1 MMITPENSILAA
13 VVLPLIGAIGIRFAG
28 RWPNLRELVTLT
40 TAVLTFWLI
49 ILLLVPVYA
58 GARPEVLLF
67 TLFPGVEVKFII
79 EPLGILF
86 SCIASSLWIIT
97 TIYSIGYMRAHQEK
111 NQTRFYM
118 AFAVAISCAIGI
130 SFSGNVITLF
140 IFYELLSL
148 STYPL
153 VTHAGTDDA
162 KKGGRVYLGILL
174 TTSIMFFLPAIIWT
188 LHIAGTLD
196 FTVGGI
202 LSDKTS
208 NTVLGV
214 ILLLYMFGI
223 GKAALMPFHRWLPA
237 AMVAPTPVS
246 ALLHAVAVVK
256 AGVFSVL
263 KISLFI
269 FGLDTLEGLDMTQ
282 FLMYLAAATIL
293 IASIVAMR
301 QDNLKRRLAYSTVS
315 QLSYIVLGAMLAT
328 RLGFIGGGMHIATHA
343 FGKITLFFCAG
354 SILVATHKTE
364 ISQMRGLGRDM
375 PFTMAAFLIGSLSI
389 IGFPPFGGLWS
400 KWYLALGALDAD
412 EILMLVV
419 LMVSSILNVAYL
431 LPIAIRGFFSDP
443 DSSVNNGELVK
454 DPVKLQEAPPSCV
467 AAQSFTAAGTLVLFF
482 YSEPIYLLLN
492 SIFIH

>member
-1 MMITPENSILAA
+1 
-13 VVLPLIGAIGIRFAG
+13 
-28 RWPNLRELVTLT
+28 
-40 TAVLTFWLI
+40 
-49 ILLLVPVYA
+49 
-58 GARPEVLLF
+58 
-67 TLFPGVEVKFII
+67 
-79 EPLGILF
+79 
-86 SCIASSLWIIT
+86 
-97 TIYSIGYMRAHQEK
+97 
-111 NQTRFYM
+111 M

-174 TTSIMFFLPAIIWT
+174 TASIMFFLPAIIWT

-202 LSDKTS
+202 LSDKAS

-237 AMVAPTPVS
+237 AMIAPTPVS

-269 FGLDTLEGLDMTQ
+269 FGFDTLEGLDMTQ

-375 PFTMAAFLIGSLSI
+375 PFTMAAFLIGSLSV
-389 IGFPPFGGLWS
+389 IGLPPFGGLWS

-412 EILMLVV
+412 EILMLAV

-443 DSSVNNGELVK
+443 DSSVNNGELDKV
-454 DPVKLQEAPPSCV
+454 PVKLHEAPPSCV
-467 AAQSFTAAGTLVLFF
+467 AAQSFTATGTLVLFF